1 MKKFIILLILSVMP
15 LWAIAQP
22 EAVSVE
28 EQILFNEIEGPQRF
42 TTADFHQKEE
52 WKVEE
57 KQAIQDTT
65 PLKGQ
70 NHSTIDWE
78 GQDPKEWL
86 DIDRWLADRAAKDSV
101 PDWKIRIRLNT
112 HKELVGKVLKCVG
125 TCQSFR
131 GTKPIAIS
139 HLSQVKEGDEIQTG
153 KDSNLWIYLMDGTLV
168 RLSPETS
175 VSFNEINFTKTKA
188 FYVLRLNQGHFYWH
202 HRVNEI
208 LPHNPSPQTDQVSLP
223 LMVREANIDYF
234 ERTIYQKQDE
244 LQRFLNLSEGDSKAS
259 EHLTEKLN
267 EYKKNNKEKMATIQN
282 HVLVVAPNYTLDV
295 INTSFD
301 ALYSPNDKGH
311 FKRRDD
317 LVEIEGIERQFKLHS
332 RGYAND
338 SVQDITTSNWM
349 VMDVEGKSLQEASEA
364 SPHLSILELV
374 TKRISSLELAGE
386 IWLQK
391 YSLPVVDA
399 LSDEAKLATDYGYR
413 LWGEDINPRIAFLH
427 EYTRRV
433 ETTNLKSLERLVKEL
448 TAKGDFKPLIIDEKF
463 YVKALETYVKSI
475 KHKFNQ
481 KAQQRRLM
489 NDLQFYAWILKNDK

>member
-1 MKKFIILLILSVMP
+1 VKKFIILLILSVMP

-22 EAVSVE
+22 EQASPE
-28 EQILFNEIEGPQRF
+28 ELILFNEIEGPQRF
-42 TTADFHQKEE
+42 TTQDFHQKQE

-70 NHSTIDWE
+70 GFSTIDWE

-112 HKELVGKVLKCVG
+112 HKELIGKVLKCVG
-125 TCQSFR
+125 ICQSFR
-131 GTKPIAIS
+131 GTKGIDIR

-153 KDSNLWIYLMDGTLV
+153 KDSTLWIFLMDGSLV

-175 VSFNEINFTKTKA
+175 ISFNEINLSKEKA
-188 FYVLRLNQGHFYWH
+188 FFVVRLNQGHFYWH
-202 HRVNEI
+202 HRVNEVI
-208 LPHNPSPQTDQVSLP
+208 PHNPAPQTDQFSLP

-244 LQRFLNLSEGDSKAS
+244 LQRFISLSEGGTQAS
-259 EHLTEKLN
+259 EKLFEKLN
-267 EYKKNNKEKMATIQN
+267 DYKKTHKEKLAQLQM
-282 HVLVVAPNYTLDV
+282 HVFVVAPNYSLDV

-301 ALYSPNDKGH
+301 AFYLPNDKGY

-317 LVEIEGIERQFKLHS
+317 SVQAEDMVRQFKLHS
-332 RGYAND
+332 RGYANE
-338 SVQDITTSNWM
+338 SVQDITSRNWV
-349 VMDVEGKSLQEASEA
+349 VMDAEGKSFEEMGEA

-374 TKRISSLELAGE
+374 TKRIASLELAGE
-386 IWLQK
+386 IWTEK
-391 YSLPVVDA
+391 YSLPVINA
-399 LSDEAKLATDYGYR
+399 LADEAKLATDYGYR
-413 LWGEDINPRIAFLH
+413 LWKDDLSPRLSFLH

-433 ETTNLKSLERLVKEL
+433 ETTNLKSLDRLVKDL
-448 TAKGDFKPLIIDEKF
+448 TVKGDFKPLIIDEKF
-463 YVKALETYVKSI
+463 YVKALETYVKSM
-475 KHKFNQ
+475 KHQFNQ
-481 KAQQRRLM
+481 KTQQRRLM